1 MRASPTWIQSNFQVG
16 FLLGSNLETPFY
28 LDPRTPEI
36 SSIFSPTSCSSGA
49 AQSGVDT
56 DAKATDTEAEDVE
69 RDTPCPPKEEIMS
82 MENLEKELIE
92 VEERMLL
99 SNRITIDD
107 GETKY

>member
-1 MRASPTWIQSNFQVG
+1 MRCSHISPKFPSNQF
-16 FLLGSNLETPFY
+16 P
-28 LDPRTPEI
+28 
-36 SSIFSPTSCSSGA
+36 SSGA

-69 RDTPCPPKEEIMS
+69 RDTPCPPKDEIMS

-107 GETKY
+107 GEITSASSPSYSTHFECKTLDMSQQMHPT